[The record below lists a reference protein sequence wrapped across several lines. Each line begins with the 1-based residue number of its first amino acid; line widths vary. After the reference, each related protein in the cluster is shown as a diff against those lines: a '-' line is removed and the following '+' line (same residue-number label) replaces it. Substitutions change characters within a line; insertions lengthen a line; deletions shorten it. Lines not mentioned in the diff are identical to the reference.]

1 MVKIR
6 KKIIVTFFILIL
18 LCAFSYVYIVI
29 NICKDNSNNFKRN
42 ELLIMEL
49 EEQAINKQLEINDLK
64 TKVNDLKNENE
75 ELKDE
80 LRKSPQWELIPYTSK
95 STFKSY
101 MDKKAVTDTNSNQ
114 YKLLQQSKLV
124 EGLYYYQDR
133 VCVAMSSYFGS
144 VGDVLRITLSSGQVF
159 ECVLADIKQDIHVN
173 SNGEHHTDGSV
184 IEFVVDV
191 DTLNNESKVMGSL
204 NNLYNGSIVKVEK
217 VNRNGKI

>member
-1 MVKIR
+1 
-6 KKIIVTFFILIL
+6 
-18 LCAFSYVYIVI
+18 
-29 NICKDNSNNFKRN
+29 
-42 ELLIMEL
+42 
-49 EEQAINKQLEINDLK
+49 
-64 TKVNDLKNENE
+64 
-75 ELKDE
+75 
-80 LRKSPQWELIPYTSK
+80 
-95 STFKSY
+95 

-114 YKLLQQSKLV
+114 HKLLQQSKLV
-124 EGLYYYQDR
+124 EGLYYYQNK

-184 IEFVVDV
+184 IEFVVDA

-217 VNRNGKI
+217 EK